1 MSGLAG
7 AAAVARQDVHVLAQ
21 RLQGPVAA
29 MAQESATLN
38 KDRADVMSGSFLL
51 SASRTREGF
60 HATIYNPA
68 YIVML

>member
-1 MSGLAG
+1 M

-38 KDRADVMSGSFLL
+38 KDRADVMIGCFDKC
-51 SASRTREGF
+51 ARG
-60 HATIYNPA
+60 
-68 YIVML
+68 